1 MDSRTFLGKTVMVTV
16 ERPIGST
23 HPKHA
28 NIIYPVNYGYVEGTV
43 AANGEPMDAYILGIE
58 EEMAEF
64 EGKVHAII
72 HRLDEEDDKLIV
84 APEDMVLSDDDILE
98 ATYFQEQYFE
108 IEIWR

>member
-1 MDSRTFLGKTVMVTV
+1 MDSKQFLGKIVTVTV

-28 NIIYPVNYGYVEGTV
+28 NIIYPVNYGYIEHTV
-43 AANGEPMDAYILGIE
+43 SGDGEPMDAYILGVE

-72 HRLDEEDDKLIV
+72 HRIDEDDDKLIV
-84 APEDMVLSDDDILE
+84 APEEMQLTEDDILE
-98 ATYFQEQYFE
+98 ATYFQEQFFE
-108 IEIWR
+108 IEIIR